1 MEGSP
6 GGRDRPGQVRKDL
19 KNHCKSWGFIWK
31 AMEVEKGFGAL
42 SRNSQ
47 ICTLGSPLW
56 LHLVG
61 AGGWGGGGWKE
72 RDQRGTGQGLGGGD
86 CKGDRH
92 WRHAAGRSDKGVRAR
107 GRKKERLVGQWQG
120 RMGGPSLGYWS
131 SPHNQRPPGWGR
143 RFHDWQRSQATPS
156 PKRAPEGDFW
166 NGKEAGKLSWSC
178 LQAARSPLPVW
189 PGLTH
194 AY

>member
-1 MEGSP
+1 MEGRP

-56 LHLVG
+56 LHSVG
-61 AGGWGGGGWKE
+61 AGGGRGWKE
-72 RDQRGTGQGLGGGD
+72 RDQRGTGRGLGGGD

-92 WRHAAGRSDKGVRAR
+92 WRPAAGRADKGVRAR
-107 GRKKERLVGQWQG
+107 GRKKDLWARG
-120 RMGGPSLGYWS
+120 RAEWGSPASATGPTLRIRDPQAGGGGFTTGRGAKPPLLPRGHQRGTSGMGRKLEHSAGPASRQPCPL
-131 SPHNQRPPGWGR
+131 
-143 RFHDWQRSQATPS
+143 F
-156 PKRAPEGDFW
+156 
-166 NGKEAGKLSWSC
+166 LSG
-178 LQAARSPLPVW
+178 PV
-189 PGLTH
+189 
-194 AY
+194 